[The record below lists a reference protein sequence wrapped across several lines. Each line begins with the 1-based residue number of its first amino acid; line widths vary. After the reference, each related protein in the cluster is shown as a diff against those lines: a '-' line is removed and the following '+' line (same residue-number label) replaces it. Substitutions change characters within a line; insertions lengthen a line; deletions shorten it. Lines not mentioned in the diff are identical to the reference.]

1 MTSCSGVGFASSRS
15 STCTGARRLAEADA
29 LPGELR
35 DECFAHAV
43 GSAQR
48 ELILRVVMDVDG
60 AGLGTR
66 ELRRL
71 GDDRVEHGL
80 EVERRV
86 HRLADLAERTQL
98 FHRLG
103 ELAGAQLDL
112 FFQIGVGR
120 LKLAR
125 RLVKLIGKCF
135 ELDRKSTRLNSSH
148 VKISY

>member
-1 MTSCSGVGFASSRS
+1 
-15 STCTGARRLAEADA
+15 
-29 LPGELR
+29 
-35 DECFAHAV
+35 
-43 GSAQR
+43 
-48 ELILRVVMDVDG
+48 MDVDG
-60 AGLGTR
+60 AGLGTG
-66 ELRRL
+66 ELRCL

-120 LKLAR
+120 LNWSA
-125 RLVKLIGKCF
+125 IW
-135 ELDRKSTRLNSSH
+135 LN
-148 VKISY
+148 